1 MANEALSYDQ
11 AKPVTKER
19 HRDWFVETGHD
30 YSFTRSTNSVPLM
43 TVEFP
48 SAGCEYAIVFGSA
61 GEGATVPVAI
71 LGIENKKNLYVTGDG
86 GWKAHYIPAFVRRY
100 PFMFATDGEAGNF
113 TLCIDE
119 GFAGCNQEG
128 HGRPLFDDQG
138 KRTDYL
144 QSVLKFLQQYQVQ
157 HQRTQAFVERL
168 QDLDLF
174 EPIYANVALK
184 PGEKHSLAGFQVVS
198 REKLSGLSVGI
209 IHELFKDGVLE
220 LIYSHLQS
228 LANLDVMADRLLG
241 HRSV

>member
-1 MANEALSYDQ
+1 MANEVLFYDQ
-11 AKPVTKER
+11 AEPVTKER

-30 YSFTRSTNSVPLM
+30 YSFARSTNSVPLM
-43 TVEFP
+43 TVEFS
-48 SAGCEYAIVFGSA
+48 SAGCEYAIVFAGA
-61 GEGATVPVAI
+61 GEGTTVPVAI
-71 LGIENKKNLYVTGDG
+71 LGIEDKQNLYVTGDG

-100 PFMFATDGEAGNF
+100 PFIFAADGEAKTF

-138 KRTDYL
+138 ERTDYL
-144 QSVLKFLQQYQVQ
+144 QGVLRFLQQYQVQ
-157 HQRTQAFVERL
+157 HQRTQNFVQRL
-168 QDLDLF
+168 QDLNLL
-174 EPIYANVALK
+174 EPMQANVALK
-184 PGEKHSLAGFQVVS
+184 SGEKHSLAGFQVIS
-198 REKLSGLSVGI
+198 RKELNGLSADV

-228 LANLDVMADRLLG
+228 LANFGTMVDRLLS